1 MPRRARLS
9 IAGIPWH
16 IMHRGN
22 NRSPCFFRPDDY
34 RHYLRILSEQA
45 ILHACAIHAYVLMT
59 NHVHLL
65 ITPAQRES
73 TANMMKLVAQ
83 YHTQYINRTYERSGT
98 LWEGRFKSC
107 LSREES
113 YILTCYRYIELNPVR
128 AGMVTHPDKYPWS
141 SYGRNGGEQFD
152 PMLTPHQHYL
162 GMGATASGVFGSSS
176 RPARNSRDSAG
187 DHRKDRT
194 GQCAISGGAKRDSW
208 AQGEPRAERETFQ
221 DSELGLNV
229 VCPHLSVYSP
239 GSRVAIAQEADQ

>member
-83 YHTQYINRTYERSGT
+83 HHTQYINRTYERSGT

-162 GMGATASGVFGSSS
+162 GMGATASERACVYREFLAARVDPTETAGIRQATTGNTALGSAQFQAELSATLGRRAS
-176 RPARNSRDSAG
+176 RGR
-187 DHRKDRT
+187 
-194 GQCAISGGAKRDSW
+194 SGRPFKTA
-208 AQGEPRAERETFQ
+208 
-221 DSELGLNV
+221 N
-229 VCPHLSVYSP
+229 
-239 GSRVAIAQEADQ
+239 